1 MWKYYWWNFIDPYF
15 VNVPI
20 QCNAVWTAAARIET
34 RQVAII
40 TDWLTGFYMS
50 HRYTKNQEI
59 L

>member
-40 TDWLTGFYMS
+40 TDWQTGFYMS
-50 HRYTKNQEI
+50 
-59 L
+59 